1 MYGSGIPT
9 STKRISNREMRR
21 LAQRAINAGTQAT
34 MVLLACIAQSG
45 GEITIT
51 QGTLD
56 QCQANLGH
64 LDFEIVD
71 GVKPGEFVVRMLE
84 SRDERDTSIYAQKE
98 AA

>member
-1 MYGSGIPT
+1 MYGSRIPT
-9 STKRISNREMRR
+9 SAKKVSNREMQRQAR
-21 LAQRAINAGTQAT
+21 RAINAGTQAT

-56 QCQANLGH
+56 QCQQNLGR

-84 SRDERDTSIYAQKE
+84 GEQKKE